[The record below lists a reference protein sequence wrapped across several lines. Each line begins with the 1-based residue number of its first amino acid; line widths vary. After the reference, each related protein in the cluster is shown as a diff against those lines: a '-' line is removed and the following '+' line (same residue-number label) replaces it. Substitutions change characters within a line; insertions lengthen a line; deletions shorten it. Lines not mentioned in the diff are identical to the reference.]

1 MQVEWTITLN
11 IRSLFGEIIWGR
23 LHLNMTDHISL
34 FSSSLGLQGNDC
46 VFVNLAAV
54 AGPVAGKQD
63 ALMDVNY
70 RLVPFKQIHFILRRA
85 PAAAGMACSDLDFG
99 HWIQSSTQA
108 TNAERSGQV
117 SDFPKLLSFTSGRFL
132 MQELK
137 QCVTTP

>member
-1 MQVEWTITLN
+1 VQVEWTTTPN

-70 RLVPFKQIHFILRRA
+70 RLGLSSRSILFSVEHQPLLGWPVRIWISVIGFSPQPKQQTQNVP
-85 PAAAGMACSDLDFG
+85 
-99 HWIQSSTQA
+99 
-108 TNAERSGQV
+108 
-117 SDFPKLLSFTSGRFL
+117 GR
-132 MQELK
+132 
-137 QCVTTP
+137 